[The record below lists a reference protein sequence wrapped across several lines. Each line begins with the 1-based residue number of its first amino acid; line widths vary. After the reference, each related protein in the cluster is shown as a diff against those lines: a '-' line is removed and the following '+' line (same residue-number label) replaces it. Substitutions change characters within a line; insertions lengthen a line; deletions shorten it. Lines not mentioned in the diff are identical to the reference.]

1 MCSEQLDGDTFREQV
16 REARRTEFWR
26 RLAFVSLSAGIVLT
40 LAIVGVEAVRTS
52 EGGGGPWDRWLV
64 AAIIPLLLLP
74 AASAL
79 YWAWHIRRYLQL
91 MKVTG
96 RAVTP
101 ADVGTGVW
109 RIETFM
115 ERFVATKWWRM
126 IVIGIFTVVIGYK
139 LVRLFTG

>member
-1 MCSEQLDGDTFREQV
+1 M
-16 REARRTEFWR
+16 ARRAEISR
-26 RLAFVSLSAGIVLT
+26 RLSFFSWIATIVLT
-40 LAIVGVEAVRTS
+40 LTIVGVEAVRTS

-64 AAIIPLLLLP
+64 AAIIPLVLVP
-74 AASAL
+74 VATSL
-79 YWAWHIRRYLQL
+79 YWAWHIRRYRQL

-109 RIETFM
+109 PIETFM

-126 IVIGIFTVVIGYK
+126 MVIGIFTVIIGYK